1 MRGNDA
7 KVSKYEDTLGMDVAL
22 KDKYMKPDI
31 FLNSSAPTEIS
42 SILKLQELEH
52 FNKIPYCFMAL
63 VTV

>member
-1 MRGNDA
+1 MKGNDA

-42 SILKLQELEH
+42 SILK
-52 FNKIPYCFMAL
+52 
-63 VTV
+63 